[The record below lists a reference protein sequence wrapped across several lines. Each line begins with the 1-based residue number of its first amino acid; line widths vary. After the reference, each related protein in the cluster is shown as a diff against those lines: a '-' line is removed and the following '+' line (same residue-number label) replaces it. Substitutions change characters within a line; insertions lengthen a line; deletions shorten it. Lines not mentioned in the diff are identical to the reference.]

1 MSAILRALAA
11 REWGKRR
18 RITLL
23 RHGAVSYYQA
33 CLLYTSDAA
42 DE

>member
-1 MSAILRALAA
+1 MSRDGYDRMFFEYDDFRDIR
-11 REWGKRR
+11 G
-18 RITLL
+18 
-23 RHGAVSYYQA
+23 GGVPGA